1 MPAASVLAN
10 PLWKLHE
17 EEVHA
22 WSDPSWSASTRV
34 SALKHTHV
42 TEMQMA
48 DSLSRASEYVLQ
60 PILMPA
66 GLDPDVR
73 EVHSSKNICYF

>member
-10 PLWKLHE
+10 PLWKFHE

-22 WSDPSWSASTRV
+22 WSDPAWSAPTRV
-34 SALKHTHV
+34 AALKHTHI

-48 DSLSRASEYVLQ
+48 DSLSESSLRVCATAYTYARRA
-60 PILMPA
+60 
-66 GLDPDVR
+66 
-73 EVHSSKNICYF
+73 